1 MQQLHVVSH
10 KEDLDPNRL
19 DGKVVVVLDIL
30 FATTTMVSALAQ
42 GATKVIP
49 CLDGAEARER
59 AKDLR
64 PDSYLLAGEKNA
76 LVIEGF
82 ASFAPLALAAEGL
95 SGKTLVYSTTNGTVA
110 LRRANGAK
118 HVYTAALLNGA
129 AVAKALCSRTTDES
143 ILLVCSGSAGRF
155 NLEDFYG
162 AGHLVHC
169 LTTSAGN
176 RFALSDAAMAAERI
190 YTAGSALECLLS
202 SRVGRMVQE
211 MQLTHEVHFAA
222 QCDTVCVV
230 PRLVDGALYA

>member
-59 AKDLR
+59 TKDLR

-162 AGHLVHC
+162 AGYLVHC
-169 LTTSAGN
+169 LTAREGN
-176 RFALSDAAMAAERI
+176 RFALSDAAMAAGRI
-190 YTAGSALECLLS
+190 YTADSALECLLS

-222 QCDTVCVV
+222 QRDTVCVV
-230 PRLVDGALYA
+230 PHLVDGALYA